1 MRGRLDHHPPSMV
14 RARIAC
20 LLVLAVLAAA
30 GCDQLVGALP
40 SKGAGSPAATVSPAP
55 TVADKPKGSAA
66 GTGSE
71 GSSSGRGSG
80 VGSHAIVCLDP
91 ATASGGGGP
100 PCVPVAESA
109 AVGAALQALT
119 VEERGWITTSEY
131 APGDT
136 ACARVPQPAGCASG
150 DPVGVVTFHLTDG
163 GRLEVLVV
171 RRSDGTL
178 GSERLS

>member
-1 MRGRLDHHPPSMV
+1 MV
-14 RARIAC
+14 RSRIAC
-20 LLVLAVLAAA
+20 LLVLAVLVAA

-40 SKGAGSPAATVSPAP
+40 SMGAASSAATVSPAA
-55 TVADKPKGSAA
+55 TAADPPKGSAA

-71 GSSSGRGSG
+71 GSSSGSSSG

-109 AVGAALQALT
+109 AVGAALQALA
-119 VEERGWITTSEY
+119 VEERGRISATDY
-131 APGDT
+131 VPGDA
-136 ACARVPQPAGCASG
+136 ACKRVPKPAGCASG
-150 DPVGVVTFHLTDG
+150 DPVGVVTFRLTDG
-163 GRLEVLVV
+163 GPLEVLVI
-171 RRSDGTL
+171 RRPDGTL